1 MEISRQ
7 NQTAGDNSQQIQTQ
21 AVYITN
27 GISEQRVREICSEVA
42 TRAIADN
49 SLEASNVAMQ
59 RIERFVDLL
68 LPRMQRIEQDFASF
82 ADPAFQVLLRK
93 AQLTAACT
101 EREDDYNLLS
111 ELLAHRINNKADIKK
126 KASITKAVEIVDQID
141 DDSLCGMTLLHAMRT
156 FTPLSGSVNQGLSV
170 LDSLYQ
176 KLNLCALPTDELWID
191 NLSVLGAATIIPFSA
206 MGNYEE
212 RLYKALDGYCC
223 VGIKKDSPDYS
234 TAIETLAKN
243 KINVSVLVDN
253 ELLDGY
259 VRIGIPQKAN
269 VDELH
274 STVTEMINGVIRTRS
289 IPISETQKECMRK
302 VLELYSKDHTQQEQ
316 VKKAFTEKI
325 HSFPSL
331 SQATH
336 WWNSSKQNVILTSVG
351 KAIAHTNAKSID
363 STLPDLD

>member
-1 MEISRQ
+1 MEINRQ
-7 NQTAGDNSQQIQTQ
+7 SQTAGDNAQQIQAQT
-21 AVYITN
+21 VYVAN

-42 TRAIADN
+42 ARAIADN

-68 LPRMQRIEQDFASF
+68 LPRMQRIEKDFASF
-82 ADPAFQVLLRK
+82 AEPAFQVLLRK

-126 KASITKAVEIVDQID
+126 KASITKAVEIIDQID
-141 DDSLCGMTLLHAMRT
+141 NDSLCGMTLLHAMRS
-156 FTPLSGSVNQGLSV
+156 FAPLSGSVNQGLYV

-176 KLNLCALPTDELWID
+176 KLNLSALPTDELWVD
-191 NLSVLGAATIIPFSA
+191 NLTVLGAATIVHFSK
-206 MGNYEE
+206 MDNYEE
-212 RLYKALDGYCC
+212 RLYKMLDGYGC
-223 VGIKKDSPDYS
+223 VGICKDSPDYS
-234 TAIETLAKN
+234 TALEMLAQN
-243 KINVSVLVDN
+243 KIDVSLLVDN

-259 VRIGIPQKAN
+259 VRVGIPQKARI
-269 VDELH
+269 DELYI
-274 STVTEMINGVIRTRS
+274 TVTEIINGVIQTRS
-289 IPISETQKECMRK
+289 IPLSETQKECIEK
-302 VLELYSKDHTQQEQ
+302 VLELYSKDHTLQEQ
-316 VKKAFTEKI
+316 VKKAFVDKI

-331 SQATH
+331 NQATS
-336 WWNSSKQNVILTSVG
+336 WWNSCKQNVVLTSVG